1 VPYATHS
8 IDNQPYSTRA
18 PTTRSPVFMEPWRAR
33 CVQGYVAV
41 HLHAKIN
48 LGDLARAAHFSP
60 SKFNRTFR
68 AGFGCT
74 PGQYVRRMRIARAQ
88 NLMTMYRDPLSR
100 IAAEC
105 GFADQSHFNRSFR
118 KVVGESPAMW
128 RAQRCESLPNTQCGA
143 PAY

>member
-1 VPYATHS
+1 
-8 IDNQPYSTRA
+8 
-18 PTTRSPVFMEPWRAR
+18 MEPWRAR

-41 HLHAKIN
+41 HLHSKIK

-74 PGQYVRRMRIARAQ
+74 PGQFIRRMRIARAQ
-88 NLMTMYRDPLSR
+88 NLMTMSHDPLSR
-100 IAAEC
+100 IATEC

-128 RAQRCESLPNTQCGA
+128 RAQRCKSLQNTQCGE
-143 PAY
+143 PA